1 LSELSHNEN
10 IPLLAYSPLAA
21 GLLTGK
27 YINNKIPK
35 NSRLSR
41 VHDLGGRFNSR
52 TILAIKE
59 YLNLSKQH
67 NLELIE
73 LALAFC
79 NQRKFMGSVIFGSTS
94 LKQLKLILSAIKLK
108 INEKVINE
116 INSIYKNNPLT
127 F

>member
-1 LSELSHNEN
+1 MNKYPRSAYVHIPFCHRRCFYCDFAV
-10 IPLLAYSPLAA
+10 IPL
-21 GLLTGK
+21 G
-27 YINNKIPK
+27 NKIESLEGNGSK
-35 NSRLSR
+35 
-41 VHDLGGRFNSR
+41 
-52 TILAIKE
+52 TIKE